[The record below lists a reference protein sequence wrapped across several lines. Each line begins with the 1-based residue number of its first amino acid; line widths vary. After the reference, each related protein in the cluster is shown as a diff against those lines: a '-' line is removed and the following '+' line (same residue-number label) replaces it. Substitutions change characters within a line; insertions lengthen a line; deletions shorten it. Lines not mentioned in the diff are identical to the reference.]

1 MKLKI
6 RVIVGFVMSMSILTA
21 CSAADIF
28 VPETPEERVEIPATE
43 VVLPLV
49 VTQEPAVVETE
60 KPAPLLSFDA
70 ATYREASAGI
80 EFSYPSNWTE
90 GPREVIGERGA
101 QAALLSPG
109 SSVEQLADGGTRL
122 FLTTYVWD
130 PKNDLAAYVAQR
142 NLAWE
147 ASGFRIL
154 GEEELQLTDGR
165 RVVVFTVET
174 IEGSQVLFALLNAG
188 QDYLQ
193 ISGDGNL
200 ELAMEII
207 RTIRISD

>member
-1 MKLKI
+1 M
-6 RVIVGFVMSMSILTA
+6 
-21 CSAADIF
+21 
-28 VPETPEERVEIPATE
+28 
-43 VVLPLV
+43 
-49 VTQEPAVVETE
+49 
-60 KPAPLLSFDA
+60 
-70 ATYREASAGI
+70 
-80 EFSYPSNWTE
+80 
-90 GPREVIGERGA
+90 IGERGV